1 MKEHRN
7 IKSTNVT
14 TNMANNHNQVSN
26 NTASQRTSS
35 TDRPTTLTSITS
47 YITPPPQNNHH
58 YNLNDI
64 HMTPSPLDTQ
74 PRIFQPGTL
83 IESDVFQRIQASVDN
98 KLNKIIIKKEEE
110 EEQQQQQQQQENEEE
125 ETDSDKEQDFN
136 QILIKARDEEIQQ
149 LSQFILTE
157 KPINDETAQ
166 FIINQLNLTLEKTK
180 TMTSINV
187 NDNNKDQQQILTSP
201 SIITVTT
208 TTTQHSY
215 PPINQTGHVEDHDR
229 PYAKYGHLNREI
241 IAQECNFNLQSSPTS
256 YIPRL
261 HAKSFAITSMTNV
274 SKELVMKKIKE
285 EFGIENIQ
293 YICIGEEISELNH
306 QRHLHIQ
313 IIFKDRIDR
322 RKPFLDD
329 ITQTHCNYQVTKND
343 LAWNEYIKKDG
354 NCIEFN
360 EFKSTTT
367 RGSKQ
372 WPPLSSS
379 PSSRSPRC
387 RSPST
392 SNTRTTS
399 PVMTT
404 TMNLPPA
411 AHPSVVPKVT
421 TAKVQAEEKRQ
432 YQLNIYKQAVKLAE
446 NNVDHAMDLIK
457 REMIDKF
464 VERGTWYLA
473 IFNYVHLRAQ
483 READQRGEID
493 KDYIWPDSFPHC
505 TPQLREAMNRWIKE
519 EFNRPSRAKCLII
532 IGPTST
538 GKTSF
543 AMSLPGRVNYFQE
556 RWNLDAWNNYARYSV
571 YDDIPWDD
579 FSKLNF
585 PNKKNLLTQKKYKI
599 SASDKYR
606 GTKEI
611 NVRQPAIVLM
621 NPEDAGSLLEE
632 PITDLQKKTA
642 EYWNKRAFIYIM
654 GADEYFYKPQHR
666 VTTNPNNSQVSKQGS
681 PPMVSN
687 QETLGESDEWEK
699 MIQRYQQK
707 HQK

>member
-1 MKEHRN
+1 MAEKN
-7 IKSTNVT
+7 TIQSNMSITNTIDIKK
-14 TNMANNHNQVSN
+14 AKLN
-26 NTASQRTSS
+26 NTTSPNQFS
-35 TDRPTTLTSITS
+35 SDDPTTLNITTSNTTSHQNIHITLS
-47 YITPPPQNNHH
+47 IVDSKPNQ
-58 YNLNDI
+58 I
-64 HMTPSPLDTQ
+64 MT
-74 PRIFQPGTL
+74 
-83 IESDVFQRIQASVDN
+83 
-98 KLNKIIIKKEEE
+98 EEE
-110 EEQQQQQQQQENEEE
+110 EDEQEEE
-125 ETDSDKEQDFN
+125 PEKINFDNEQDLN
-136 QILIKARDEEIQQ
+136 EILNKARDEEMQQ
-149 LSQFILTE
+149 LSQFITDQ
-157 KPINDETAQ
+157 KPIDDEVAQ
-166 FIINQLNLTLEKTK
+166 VMISQLDLTLNQMKARTL
-180 TMTSINV
+180 INV

-201 SIITVTT
+201 SIITVI
-208 TTTQHSY
+208 TTQHSY
-215 PPINQTGHVEDHDR
+215 PPMNQTGQIKDHDR
-229 PYAKYGHLNREI
+229 PYAKYGHLNRQI

-261 HAKSFAITSMTNV
+261 HGKSFAITSMTNV

-306 QRHLHIQ
+306 QQHLHIQ
-313 IIFKDRIDR
+313 IIFKETIDR

-329 ITQTHCNYQVTKND
+329 ITQTHCNYQVTRND

-372 WPPLSSS
+372 WPSLSSS
-379 PSSRSPRC
+379 PSSRSPRS

-392 SNTRTTS
+392 SSTRTTS
-399 PVMTT
+399 PVTTT
-404 TMNLPPA
+404 TMNLPHAP
-411 AHPSVVPKVT
+411 HPSVVPKAT
-421 TAKVQAEEKRQ
+421 TAKAQAEEKRQ
-432 YQLNIYKQAVKLAE
+432 HQLEIYKQAIKLAE

-457 REMIDKF
+457 QEMIGKF
-464 VERGTWYLA
+464 VERGSWYLA

-483 READQRGEID
+483 REGDQRGEID
-493 KDYIWPDSFPHC
+493 KDYIWPHSFPHC
-505 TPQLREAMNRWIKE
+505 TPQLREAMNCWIKE
-519 EFNRPSRAKCLII
+519 EFNRSSRAKCLII

-579 FSKLNF
+579 FNKLNF

-611 NVRQPAIVLM
+611 NVRQPAIVLL

-632 PITDLQKKTA
+632 SITDLQKKTA
-642 EYWNKRAFIYIM
+642 AYWNVHALILM
-654 GADEYFYKPQHR
+654 H
-666 VTTNPNNSQVSKQGS
+666 TQV
-681 PPMVSN
+681 
-687 QETLGESDEWEK
+687 D
-699 MIQRYQQK
+699 II
-707 HQK
+707 